1 MWKRLRSRLVT
12 ILRRNFVAGLL
23 VFVPVGFTLFGV
35 MWILD
40 QLDHLVLPRIFRAL
54 GLETGPPR
62 FAGVLVTIGAIL
74 FVGLLTRSFL
84 GRWALSA
91 WERVIDRVPIARSL
105 YSVLKQ
111 FMQAVVG
118 EGAYGESFQRV
129 IIIEYPRRGLYSY
142 AFVTGRGR
150 AGGQRAAAEGLR
162 LEHAQPDHGLLPAG
176 PRERRDRHR
185 PERGG
190 GLPSDRLGGHRR
202 AGTAT
207 GRPARR
213 RHALAR

>member
-40 QLDHLVLPRIFRAL
+40 QLDSLVLPRIFRAL

-84 GRWALSA
+84 GRWVLSA

-129 IIIEYPRRGLYSY
+129 VIIEYPRQGLYSY
-142 AFVTGRGR
+142 AFVTGRAELEDSGPLLKVFVSSTPNPTTGYYLLVPENDAIDTDLSVEEAFR
-150 AGGQRAAAEGLR
+150 LIVSAGIAEPERPQAALRAAGA
-162 LEHAQPDHGLLPAG
+162 P
-176 PRERRDRHR
+176 
-185 PERGG
+185 
-190 GLPSDRLGGHRR
+190 
-202 AGTAT
+202 
-207 GRPARR
+207 
-213 RHALAR
+213 

>member
-40 QLDHLVLPRIFRAL
+40 QLDSLVLPRIFRAL

-84 GRWALSA
+84 GRWVLSA

-129 IIIEYPRRGLYSY
+129 VIIEYPRQGLYSY
-142 AFVTGRGR
+142 AFVTGRAELEDSGPLLKVFVSSTPNPTTGYYLLVPENDAIDTDLSVEEAFR
-150 AGGQRAAAEGLR
+150 LIVSAGITEPERPQAALRAAGA
-162 LEHAQPDHGLLPAG
+162 P
-176 PRERRDRHR
+176 
-185 PERGG
+185 
-190 GLPSDRLGGHRR
+190 
-202 AGTAT
+202 
-207 GRPARR
+207 
-213 RHALAR
+213 

>member
-1 MWKRLRSRLVT
+1 MWKRLRRRLVP

-23 VFVPVGFTLFGV
+23 VFVPVGFTLSGV
-35 MWILD
+35 LWILD
-40 QLDHLVLPRIFRAL
+40 RLDSLVLPRIFRAL
-54 GLETGPPR
+54 GLQAGPPR
-62 FAGVLVTIGAIL
+62 FSGVLVTILAIL

-129 IIIEYPRRGLYSY
+129 VLIEYPRRSLYSY
-142 AFVTGRGR
+142 AFVTGHTRLEDSGPLLKVFISSTPNPTTGYYLLVPEDEAIETDLSVEEAFR
-150 AGGQRAAAEGLR
+150 LIVSAGIAEPDRSRSAPSAAESG
-162 LEHAQPDHGLLPAG
+162 
-176 PRERRDRHR
+176 
-185 PERGG
+185 
-190 GLPSDRLGGHRR
+190 
-202 AGTAT
+202 
-207 GRPARR
+207 
-213 RHALAR
+213 